1 MIQLASNLASAAA
14 RGAASALGA
23 QGADGAS
30 PVLAAVTHADV
41 LVLSLDPGTVLG
53 GALGA
58 RGTGRPERTGTGSG
72 YASAKASTTTSTM
85 AKGSTTASSTKS
97 TSSSS
102 ASSSS
107 SSSSSS
113 SALAFLSD
121 TKLSVE
127 EKLYRFML
135 YVSDK
140 YDKAL
145 EKKMNEIA
153 GKQTSSSSSSS
164 KSKDGGLLGGLLGG
178 SGGGLGGLL
187 GGALKTVLPAAGIG
201 LDLLKSSGLQDI
213 ITQASGPVLAA
224 GATAMGFPALAPV
237 LLKAGPALA
246 KGLFS
251 AAGSAAGSSSSSSS
265 SSGTSEK
272 GVTYSSADDPQVEQ
286 KDMLELQHLQDK
298 QKEMFSLISNMLRSM
313 HDTKMAVINNL
324 RT

>member
-14 RGAASALGA
+14 QGAAGALGT
-23 QGADGAS
+23 QGADGA
-30 PVLAAVTHADV
+30 PPALAAVTYADV
-41 LVLSLDPGTVLG
+41 LVLSLDPGAVLG

-58 RGTGRPERTGTGSG
+58 RGTGRPQRSGTGTG
-72 YASAKASTTTSTM
+72 YAGAKASAPAGTT
-85 AKGSTTASSTKS
+85 AKGSTSTSSTKS
-97 TSSSS
+97 TSASS
-102 ASSSS
+102 ASSSTS
-107 SSSSSS
+107 TSSS
-113 SALAFLSD
+113 SALAFLADS
-121 TKLSVE
+121 KLSVE

-153 GKQTSSSSSSS
+153 GKQTSSSSSGS
-164 KSKDGGLLGGLLGG
+164 KSKGGGLLGGLFGG
-178 SGGGLGGLL
+178 SGGGIGGLL

-201 LDLLKSSGLQDI
+201 LDLLKSTGIQDL

-251 AAGSAAGSSSSSSS
+251 AAGNAAGGSSSSSSS
-265 SSGTSEK
+265 SGASEK
-272 GVTYSSADDPQVEQ
+272 GVTYSSADDPQIEQ

-298 QKEMFSLISNMLRSM
+298 QKEMFSLISNLLRSM